1 MSYIP
6 KYILKRMFPKDTCLS
21 IVKHNGEDWVKLTM
35 TNVISPIEVPAGKLD
50 LGNVNLPADA
60 DKLIKI
66 QVNGLDVP
74 VTGEKLVNDVML
86 IQGGKIHTWKSIFE
100 EGSASG
106 AMVPVGSKLALA
118 IKKKAFPDNVLSQMK
133 DGAEAEVAVSINIDN
148 PTQITHKAVLND
160 KGAALDLNNI

>member
-74 VTGEKLVNDVML
+74 VNGDKLVNDVAL
-86 IQGGKIHTWKSIFE
+86 ANAGKLHTWKSIFE
-100 EGSASG
+100 EGSADRKS
-106 AMVPVGSKLALA
+106 VV
-118 IKKKAFPDNVLSQMK
+118 
-133 DGAEAEVAVSINIDN
+133 
-148 PTQITHKAVLND
+148 
-160 KGAALDLNNI
+160 